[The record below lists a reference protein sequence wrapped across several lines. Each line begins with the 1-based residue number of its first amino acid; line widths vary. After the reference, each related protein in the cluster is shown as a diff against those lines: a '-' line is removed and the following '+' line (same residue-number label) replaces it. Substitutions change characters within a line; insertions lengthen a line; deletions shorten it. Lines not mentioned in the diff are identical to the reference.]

1 MKGDPDDPNWIVTGF
16 LPHEAEVRRWLR
28 RMTRKFDESDIIQEA
43 YYRIWRRGDDVY
55 DAHIESPRSY
65 FFSVVRNI
73 FFEQLRRDQVVQFS
87 ELAESN
93 LQKLPS
99 EEVGADR
106 SYAGQQRLAMVQSI
120 IDELP
125 ERCRNVIR
133 LRKIEGKSQRETA
146 KLLRVSENVVEKDV
160 ARALRYLLR
169 RIGELEG
176 PERLEGQ
183 ESHSDRRRHRER
195 S

>member
-1 MKGDPDDPNWIVTGF
+1 MKGDPGDPNWIVTGF

-43 YYRIWRRGDDVY
+43 YYRIWRRGDDAY
-55 DAHIESPRSY
+55 DAYIESPRSY
-65 FFSVVRNI
+65 FFTVVRNI
-73 FFEQLRRDQVVQFS
+73 FFEHLRRDRVVQFS

-93 LQKLPS
+93 LQNLPS

-146 KLLRVSENVVEKDV
+146 KILRISENVVEKDV
-160 ARALRYLLR
+160 ARALRHLLR

-176 PERLEGQ
+176 PERLAGQ
-183 ESHSDRRRHRER
+183 ETHGEKQRRRER